1 VSAAHIYALVKIDNI
16 RPLGGAMEPELSL
29 DDLRARTNAPP
40 ELIRASIDAGLI
52 KTEGRPP
59 SFGPLDVERV
69 RLVGLLLRRGF
80 DLDQIAQAERDED
93 FLTYWAGELSRITG
107 WPSVPVAAMAERSGL
122 DVAFLQRIRDAA
134 GLAVD
139 GDVLTDEDARM
150 LEGLGLALGAGL
162 SEDEL
167 VEMVKVYADALG
179 RVAEAEV
186 RLFHFYVHERL
197 RAGGLTGDK
206 LRVASDEASEQLEAL
221 IEPTILYF
229 HRQGMA
235 KAFRADAVLHLADT
249 TGTLP
254 PSEHEA
260 QLTVAVVFVDLA
272 SFTALTETMG
282 DATAAAV
289 LDRFSDLVRTCVV
302 RHDGT
307 LVKQIG
313 DAFMLVF
320 STAADAV
327 RCGLDIDEVASREP
341 RFLGTRMGAHW
352 GPALYRAG
360 DYVGATVNLAARITA
375 EAQPHQ
381 LLVTAELHAAA
392 AKLDG
397 VESRPLAARRLKG
410 VKDDIQVFEVRS
422 ETTKAADRVVDPV
435 CGMELSDGDVVARL
449 NDDGRERSFC
459 STDCLQRFLAAPDRY
474 R

>member
-1 VSAAHIYALVKIDNI
+1 
-16 RPLGGAMEPELSL
+16 MEPELSL
-29 DDLRARTNAPP
+29 EDLRVRTNAS
-40 ELIRASIDAGLI
+40 LALVQVCIDAGLLE
-52 KTEGRPP
+52 TGGHPP
-59 SFGPLDVERV
+59 RFGPLDVERV
-69 RLVGLLLRRGF
+69 RLVGFLMRRGF
-80 DLDQIAQAERDED
+80 DLDQISRAERDER
-93 FLTYWAGELSRITG
+93 FLTYWAGELSRMTG
-107 WPSVPVAAMAERSGL
+107 WPSVPVAAVAERSGL

-139 GDVLTDEDARM
+139 GDLLTDEDARM

-162 SEDEL
+162 SEHEL

-206 LRVASDEASEQLEAL
+206 LRTASDEASERLQAL
-221 IEPTILYF
+221 VEPTILYF

-235 KAFRADAVLHLADT
+235 KAFRADALLHLADA

-289 LDRFSDLVRTCVV
+289 LDRFSDLVRACVA
-302 RHDGT
+302 RYDGT

-327 RCGLDIDEVASREP
+327 RCGLDIDTVASSEP
-341 RFLGTRMGAHW
+341 RFLGTRIGAHW
-352 GPALYRAG
+352 GPALYRSG
-360 DYVGATVNLAARITA
+360 DYVGATVNLAARIAA
-375 EAQPHQ
+375 EARPHQ
-381 LLVTAELHAAA
+381 LLVTADLRAAA
-392 AKLDG
+392 AELDG
-397 VESRPLAARRLKG
+397 VEMRPLAARRLKG
-410 VKDDIQVFEVRS
+410 VRDDIQVFEVRS
-422 ETTKAADRVVDPV
+422 ETTRTADRVVDPV
-435 CGMELSDGDVVARL
+435 CGMELTDGDVVARL
-449 NDDGRERSFC
+449 NDDGWERSFC
-459 STDCLQRFLAAPDRY
+459 STDCLQRYLAAPDHNR
-474 R
+474 